1 MGLSTNYKVK
11 KLKDGRVVVIK
22 QPFYRQNRPKYLMR
36 LARQFIKRKRV
47 FVLLFLLF
55 PYSPTHLLT
64 YSLNLNTATR
74 DELKALPG
82 IGDRRAD
89 AIISYRESQGG
100 FKTVDELNNVGG
112 VPVER
117 LSQFVTLYAVPKDEW
132 ESKRVKQLEYLQR
145 PKLRIWEMECDGL
158 MLYVEFPDGGNALAI
173 GRIKNIPALLRK
185 DPNKFLKQHIISDD
199 YIRKTAGLFG
209 WKPRLDRVIF
219 TTLNDASIEI
229 LSFILKDLTVWELY
243 VPIDTQTLLES
254 PLPPMVSR
262 LYAVFPPKKQPE
274 VFSLFDEIKIR
285 QSRSKVRMSAIADGN
300 NFMGLGL
307 IYDDMKIVIEP
318 RGKVADVV
326 DIVIPSTPTDGLTI
340 TDGVLI
346 YEVAR

>member
-1 MGLSTNYKVK
+1 MGLSTKYKIK
-11 KLKDGRVVVIK
+11 KLKDGRRIVIK
-22 QPFYRQNRPKYLMR
+22 TNDYR
-36 LARQFIKRKRV
+36 RKVPRSFLRKAKMFVQRV
-47 FVLLFLLF
+47 SVLLLLATH
-55 PYSPTHLLT
+55 YSLLVS

-89 AIISYRESQGG
+89 AIISYRKAQDG
-100 FKTVDELNNVGG
+100 FKTVEELNAVGG

-158 MLYVEFPDGGNALAI
+158 MLYVEFPDGGNALVI
-173 GRIKNIPALLRK
+173 GRIKNIPALLRQN
-185 DPNKFLKQHIISDD
+185 PNKFLKQHVIIDN
-199 YIRKTAGLFG
+199 YIYRTAGLFG

-219 TTLNDASIEI
+219 TTLSDASIEI
-229 LSFILKDLTVWELY
+229 LSFILKDLSVWELY

-262 LYAVFPPKKQPE
+262 FYAVFPPKKQPE

-285 QSRSKVRMSAIADGN
+285 QSRSKVRMSAVIEGN
-300 NFMGLGL
+300 GNFMGLGL

-326 DIVIPSTPTDGLTI
+326 DIIIPSTPTDGLTI

>member
-1 MGLSTNYKVK
+1 MRLSTNYKVK
-11 KLKDGRVVVIK
+11 KLKDGRVVVFK
-22 QPFYRQNRPKYLMR
+22 RPFIRPKYLMR
-36 LARQFIKRKRV
+36 LARQFIKGNRV

-55 PYSPTHLLT
+55 TYSLTHLFA

-74 DELKALPG
+74 EELKALPG

-100 FKTVDELNNVGG
+100 FKTVDELNDVGG
-112 VPVER
+112 VPVDR

-132 ESKRVKQLEYLQR
+132 ETKRVKRLEYLRR
-145 PKLRIWEMECDGL
+145 PKLRIWEMECDGS
-158 MLYVEFPDGGNALAI
+158 MLYVEFPDGGNALVI
-173 GRIKNIPALLRK
+173 GKVKNIPALLRK
-185 DPNKFLKQHIISDD
+185 DPNKFLKQHVISDD
-199 YIRKTAGLFG
+199 YIRRTAGLFG
-209 WKPRLDRVIF
+209 WKPRIDKVFF
-219 TTLNDASIEI
+219 TTISDASIEI
-229 LSFILKDLTVWELY
+229 LSFILKDLTVWEVY

-274 VFSLFDEIKIR
+274 ILSIFDEIKIR
-285 QSRSKVRMSAIADGN
+285 QSRSKVQLSAITDGSTLI
-300 NFMGLGL
+300 GLGL
-307 IYDDMKIVIEP
+307 IYDALKIVIEP
-318 RGKVADVV
+318 QGKVADVV
-326 DIVIPSTPTDGLTI
+326 DIIIPNTPTDCLTI

>member
-1 MGLSTNYKVK
+1 MGLSTNYKIK
-11 KLKDGRVVVIK
+11 KKDGRYVVIK
-22 QPFYRQNRPKYLMR
+22 LNDYRRRVPKSFIR
-36 LARQFIKRKRV
+36 KARQFVHRVRV
-47 FVLLFLLF
+47 FVFLFLLF
-55 PYSPTHLLT
+55 PYLPIHLFA

-74 DELKALPG
+74 EELKALPG

-132 ESKRVKQLEYLQR
+132 ETKRVKQLEYLQR

-158 MLYVEFPDGGNALAI
+158 MLYVEFPDGGNALVI
-173 GRIKNIPALLRK
+173 GRLKSIPALLRQ
-185 DPNKFLKQHIISDD
+185 DPNKFLKQHVIVDN
-199 YIRKTAGLFG
+199 YIYRTAGLFG
-209 WKPRLDRVIF
+209 WKPRLDRIIF
-219 TTLNDASIEI
+219 TTLSDASIEI
-229 LSFILKDLTVWELY
+229 LSFILEDLTVWELY
-243 VPIDTQTLLES
+243 VPIETQTLLES

-285 QSRSKVRMSAIADGN
+285 QSRSKIKMSAIIN
-300 NFMGLGL
+300 NESFMGLGL

-318 RGKVADVV
+318 HGKVADVV
-326 DIVIPSTPTDGLTI
+326 DIVMPTTPTDGLTI